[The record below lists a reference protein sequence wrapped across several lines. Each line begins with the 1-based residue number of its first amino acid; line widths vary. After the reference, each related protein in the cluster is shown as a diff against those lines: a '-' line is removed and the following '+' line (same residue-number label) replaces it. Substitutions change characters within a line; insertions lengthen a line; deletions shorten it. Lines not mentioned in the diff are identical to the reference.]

1 MQTRNYYVQTRVNFI
16 LRIIKYL
23 LPDEVIEGVGDGVGT
38 EKKKRFI
45 HNYLMQKPFFRGKL
59 LVPTAENAD
68 STIETITIPL
78 QI

>member
-38 EKKKRFI
+38 EKKKIYPQLFDA
-45 HNYLMQKPFFRGKL
+45 KTFFPGKAIS
-59 LVPTAENAD
+59 PD
-68 STIETITIPL
+68 GWKRR
-78 QI
+78 